1 MKVRTQQGDG
11 LGETAT
17 KRLFVFLVWTLVAA
31 CTTLLPKEESEN
43 KTPWSSFDEARATY
57 ERIKPFETRVE
68 DLKAIGLDPY
78 RDANIAI
85 LNYADLLRRL
95 VGNSNVPFEVLDQPL
110 RDCLADGEQC
120 LAYEIDVKHIERKRE
135 GSFWLDFLTFRR
147 TTNVS
152 GWRFNALVV
161 MKEDLV
167 VFKLWGGQ
175 PTIKETEKDTRPL
188 GPLQSVGESLRP
200 R

>member
-1 MKVRTQQGDG
+1 MKR
-11 LGETAT
+11 
-17 KRLFVFLVWTLVAA
+17 FVAGFVWMLLAA
-31 CTTLLPKEESEN
+31 CAGLLPKGESEN

-57 ERIKPFETRVE
+57 ERIKPFDTRVE

-95 VGNSNVPFEVLDQPL
+95 VGNSNVPFEVLDPPL
-110 RDCLADGEQC
+110 RGCLAEGEQC

-135 GSFWLDFLTFRR
+135 GNFWLDFLTFRR

-152 GWRFNALVV
+152 GWRFNALIV
-161 MKEDLV
+161 MKDDLV
-167 VFKLWGGQ
+167 VYKLWGGQ

-188 GPLQSVGESLRP
+188 GPLQSLGESLRP

>member
-1 MKVRTQQGDG
+1 MLFGDKTIMRLSAALVCLL
-11 LGETAT
+11 LG
-17 KRLFVFLVWTLVAA
+17 A
-31 CTTLLPKEESEN
+31 CSSMLPQAESES
-43 KTPWSSFDEARATY
+43 KTHWGSFEQARATY
-57 ERIKPFETRVE
+57 DQITPMETTVDQLR
-68 DLKAIGLDPY
+68 AIGLDPY
-78 RDANIAI
+78 QDANIAI

-95 VGNSNVPFEVLDQPL
+95 VGNSGVPFAVLDAPL
-110 RDCLADGEQC
+110 RDCLEEGEHC

-135 GSFWLDFLTFRR
+135 GSFWLDFLTFKR

-161 MKEDLV
+161 LKDNLV
-167 VFKLWGGQ
+167 VYKLWGGQ

-188 GPLQSVGESLRP
+188 GPLQNLGETLRP